1 MEQINLNLI
10 PGRTMPVAHASQY
23 DVGRTIWFNLFEGD
37 TIYSLDGTETVNVN
51 VRKTDGNVVTAALV
65 VSVGATHVDVIT
77 TEQMTACSG
86 SNLAEIQ
93 IIKGGNTI
101 GTLNFILEVEEDPM
115 EGGIQSESEINNLR
129 SQVAADVALEVAA
142 QYDGNNV
149 FFDSVP
155 TIGHGN
161 GYAVTSEGVKNVI
174 DAESVA
180 RIAEDDVLNGRIDE
194 LIALPDGSTT
204 ADAELVDIRVGADGT
219 VYPSAG
225 DAVRG
230 QVGDIENLTLDVS
243 QSWDPITLTIQNGYY
258 YYGSGS
264 WNSDNGR
271 RAAKLS
277 VNPGDKYKLTTTVR
291 PATISGIIYFDSN
304 DDVIGHDLD
313 GTGTEVTYTDYDI
326 TVPAGAASMA
336 VQSATTTSPILK
348 ELTITKSFAAYTKN
362 ESDAKFEP
370 KHSEFIGCYGVKWNI
385 TDPDDLGQRCFDA
398 VGLSATIGTG
408 STDGSSDFDNIY
420 PWSEIK
426 RCNINKN
433 ANGADIVTFEGQ
445 AGFALDGSNGD
456 VFVRIPKFYYQRYR
470 KNGFEYRVIS
480 ESGANVHPAFIEDGK
495 ELDEIFISAFEG
507 FVDSNGKLRSFG
519 GVLPSCNMV
528 AQDFLDAAQAN
539 GDNYSL
545 YDNRC
550 VDAVFTLMAV
560 EFGCRNSNRIIGY
573 GLADFEQP
581 SQAMARDKIILAAA
595 NTNTVRTAKWPVSTK
610 PFMPVGSNVTICDT
624 TQQNILTQAKLLSVT
639 DGDDY
644 TEWTFD
650 GDPVDVSTDC
660 FIGSAAFNTNWCE
673 NAPSGAL
680 NWHTGRT
687 AWSTGDGTLTRN
699 AVRYR
704 WIENII
710 GNLWHFLPDITFN
723 NLQMYVCKNMKD
735 YVMHKDT
742 APYYPQGALF
752 TQNDDNGSKADVTGY
767 NYWVTDLDDNIFEK
781 GIDFGKTFNLNLTS
795 DKAFGAYYYLYSSKV
810 VITNGGGFDHLW
822 RCNILTQRAWNSPTT
837 QWYLIGARLMYK
849 HLN

>member
-1 MEQINLNLI
+1 M
-10 PGRTMPVAHASQY
+10 
-23 DVGRTIWFNLFEGD
+23 
-37 TIYSLDGTETVNVN
+37 
-51 VRKTDGNVVTAALV
+51 
-65 VSVGATHVDVIT
+65 
-77 TEQMTACSG
+77 
-86 SNLAEIQ
+86 
-93 IIKGGNTI
+93 
-101 GTLNFILEVEEDPM
+101 
-115 EGGIQSESEINNLR
+115 
-129 SQVAADVALEVAA
+129 
-142 QYDGNNV
+142 
-149 FFDSVP
+149 
-155 TIGHGN
+155 
-161 GYAVTSEGVKNVI
+161 
-174 DAESVA
+174 
-180 RIAEDDVLNGRIDE
+180 
-194 LIALPDGSTT
+194 PDGSTT
-204 ADAELVDIRVGADGT
+204 ADAELVDIRIGADGT
-219 VYPSAG
+219 TYASAG

-230 QVGDIENLTLDVS
+230 QIGDIQELVMDVEESWDDVS
-243 QSWDPITLTIQNGYY
+243 LTIRNGYY
-258 YYGSGS
+258 YYGSGA
-264 WNSDNGR
+264 WTDDNSR
-271 RAAKLS
+271 RSAKLN
-277 VNPGDKYKLTTTVR
+277 VVAGEQYKLTTIVR

-313 GTGTEVTYTDYDI
+313 GTGTETTYTDYLI
-326 TVPAGAASMA
+326 TIPNNVASMA
-336 VQSATTTSPILK
+336 VQSATTTSPTLK
-348 ELTITKSFAAYTKN
+348 KYTSEKVFSAYTKE
-362 ESDAKFEP
+362 ESDERFEP
-370 KHSEFIGCYGVKWNI
+370 KHEQETIIKYYGVKWEVGN
-385 TDPDDLGQRCFDA
+385 PNDLGQRCLDA
-398 VGLSATIGTG
+398 VGLTASIGIG
-408 STDGSSDFDNIY
+408 STDGASDFDSIY

-426 RCNINKN
+426 RCNIKKN
-433 ANGADIVTFEGQ
+433 ANGAEIVTFEGQ
-445 AGFALDGSNGD
+445 TGFALDGSNGD
-456 VFVRIPKFYYQRYR
+456 VLVRIPKFYYQRYR
-470 KNGFEYRVIS
+470 KNGFEYRIIS
-480 ESGANVHPAFIEDGK
+480 ESGTNIHPAFIEDGK

-507 FVDSNGKLRSFG
+507 FVDSNDKLRSIA
-519 GVLPSCNMV
+519 GVIPTSNLT
-528 AQDFLDAAQAN
+528 AQEFLDSAQAN

-581 SQAMARDKIILAAA
+581 SQAMARDKIILASTS
-595 NTNTVRTAKWPVSTK
+595 TNTVRTVKWSASAK

-650 GDPVDVSTDC
+650 GDAIDVNTDC
-660 FIGSAAFNTNWCE
+660 FIGSGAFNTNWCQ

-680 NWHTGRT
+680 SWHTGRT
-687 AWSTGDGTLTRN
+687 AWSTGDGALTRN

-704 WIENII
+704 WIENIV

-781 GIDFGKTFNLNLTS
+781 GIDFGKTFDLNLTS
-795 DKAFGAYYYLYSSKV
+795 DKAFGAYYYLYASKV

-837 QWYLIGARLMYK
+837 KWYLIGARLMYK
-849 HLN
+849 HLT